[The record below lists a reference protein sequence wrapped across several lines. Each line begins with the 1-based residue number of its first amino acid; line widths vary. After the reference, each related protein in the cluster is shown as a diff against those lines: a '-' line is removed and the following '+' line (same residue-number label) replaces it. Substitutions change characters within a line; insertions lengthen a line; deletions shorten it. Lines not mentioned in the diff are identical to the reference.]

1 MQISTEVLNVLS
13 RCRAEGNILFLADQ
27 LDRSI
32 YVKTNKVLEA
42 AGGKWNRK
50 EQAHIFTA
58 DAAERIEQIILTGT
72 FFSWPT
78 SSTAAFMLRQTKCS
92 KPPVANGTEKSR
104 HIFLRRMQLSVSSKS
119 F

>member
-13 RCRAEGNILFLADQ
+13 RCRAEGNFLFLADQ

-58 DAAERIEQIILTGT
+58 D
-72 FFSWPT
+72 
-78 SSTAAFMLRQTKCS
+78 
-92 KPPVANGTEKSR
+92 NGTEKSR